1 MSIFN
6 VFSLFGGLALFLFG
20 MDVMGKGLEKQAGG
34 RLQIILEKLSSKP
47 LRGFLLGLLV
57 TAVIQSSS
65 ATTVMVV
72 GFVNSGV
79 MQLGQAINVIM
90 GANVGTTVTAWILS
104 LSGIEGDSWWVQI
117 LKPANFSP
125 VLALIGI
132 ILYMFCKS
140 DRKKDTGSILLG
152 FAILMTGMEAM
163 SDAVAPLSE
172 VPAFTRMFTAFENP
186 ILGLLAGAILTGII
200 QSSSASVGI
209 LQALSATGAVSCGSA
224 IPIILGQNIG
234 TCVTAMLASVGTT
247 KNARRAALVHLYFNV
262 IGATGFLVVF
272 YPLRS
277 IFQFQFVE
285 LPIDAMGI
293 AVVHT
298 TFNLLATAL
307 MLPFA
312 RWLEKLAYITIP
324 DEPSGKPES
333 FTLLDERLLSTPAV
347 AVEQSRNLA
356 GEMASLARTSL
367 LKAMSL
373 TEKWDDKLAAEIEQ
387 SEELVDHYEDVLGT
401 YLVHLSSRS
410 MTLDDSRE
418 VSKLLNTIADFER
431 IGDHAVNVLKAAREL
446 HDKQLRFSEAARQE
460 MQVLT
465 GAVQEALDKTL
476 DAFRKDD
483 VYLAGKVE
491 PIEQVVDELTRELK
505 ARHILRLQNGVC
517 TIELGFIFSD
527 LLNNYER
534 VADHCSNVAVAV
546 IEMAQDSFD
555 THEYLASIKAGDA
568 KFAQRLEKYR
578 RRYTMPEPVDGE

>member
-20 MDVMGKGLEKQAGG
+20 MDVMGKSLEKQAGG

-209 LQALSATGAVSCGSA
+209 LQALSATGAVSYGSA

-546 IEMAQDSFD
+546 IEVAQDSFD

>member
-20 MDVMGKGLEKQAGG
+20 MDVMGKSLEKQAGG

-209 LQALSATGAVSCGSA
+209 LQALSATGAVSYGSA